1 VIEPSVIEFLNGK
14 TVLSWATVTL
24 GLKRAF
30 GEWLVNV
37 RYGSFATDP
46 FSASG
51 EQCPLLF
58 Q

>member
-1 VIEPSVIEFLNGK
+1 MIEPSVIEFLNGK

-37 RYGSFATDP
+37 RYGSLATKP
-46 FSASG
+46 FSASADL
-51 EQCPLLF
+51 CPLLP

>member
-58 Q
+58 